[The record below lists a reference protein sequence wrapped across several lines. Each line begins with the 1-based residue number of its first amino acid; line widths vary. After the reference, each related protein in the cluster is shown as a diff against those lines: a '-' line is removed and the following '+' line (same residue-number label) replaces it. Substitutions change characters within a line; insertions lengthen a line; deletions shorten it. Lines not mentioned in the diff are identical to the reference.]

1 MNVNE
6 DEDTEEDDGEEE
18 DAENEDRSMEDDDDE
33 EEDEDETSGDEV
45 NDKKMKGGR
54 GQWSRALSMIL
65 RVTVS
70 FQRSHVYPCSLSR
83 SRWNAANSCSP

>member
-18 DAENEDRSMEDDDDE
+18 DAENEDQFMEDDDE
-33 EEDEDETSGDEV
+33 EEDEDETSGEEV
-45 NDKKMKGGR
+45 NRGGR

-70 FQRSHVYPCSLSR
+70 FQRSQLYPCSLSR